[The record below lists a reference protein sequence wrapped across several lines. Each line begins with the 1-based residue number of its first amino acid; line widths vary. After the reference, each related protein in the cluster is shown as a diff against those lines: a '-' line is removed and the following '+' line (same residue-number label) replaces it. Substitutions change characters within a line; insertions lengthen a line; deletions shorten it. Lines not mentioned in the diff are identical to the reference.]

1 MFCLLPKTFCSWYKN
16 TLSDYFSDKSSG
28 KWCKEKISVVD
39 KKTGAIQE
47 KPLYVFKAENLG
59 ENMSIDDKAIGRAG
73 FTILSNNATGKIAM
87 MVESTRAEEVE
98 QAMEQFG
105 DALHQIKNI
114 SMDMSS
120 TYALVFNDLV
130 PRATQVI
137 DKFHVM
143 KYVYEGV
150 CSVRS
155 RTVKELQQQLSK
167 GKKRTEEDNQ
177 LLSEI
182 ELLRRVSH
190 AITQSSDKW
199 SQEMQE
205 TVNLLFTKHNDLQIA
220 YQIGQNFKHWY
231 AYANRIQSTEQIKS
245 GLYQWYGQAMQIAE
259 FGGVIKMIRKHE
271 TGIINFFKH
280 GLTNAKAE
288 NLNGKI
294 QRFVSNNY
302 GIKDK
307 DFSSIASISICI
319 APQNKF

>member
-1 MFCLLPKTFCSWYKN
+1 MFCILPKTFYCWYKN
-16 TLSDYFSDKSSG
+16 TLSDYLADKANG
-28 KWCKEKISVVD
+28 EWCKEKIKTVD
-39 KKTGAIQE
+39 TKTGAIKE
-47 KPLYVFKAENLG
+47 KPLYVFKGENLG
-59 ENMSIDDKAIGRAG
+59 ENMSIDDKAIGHDG
-73 FTILSNNATGKIAM
+73 FTILSNNDTGKIAM
-87 MVESTRAEEVE
+87 MVESTRAAEVE
-98 QAMEQFG
+98 QAMEKFG
-105 DALHQIKNI
+105 DSLHQIKNI

-143 KYVYEGV
+143 KYAYEGV

-167 GKKRTEEDNQ
+167 GKKRTEEDNK

-190 AITQSSDKW
+190 AITQSSEKW
-199 SQEMQE
+199 SQEMEE
-205 TVNLLFTKHNDLQIA
+205 TVNLLFSKHNDLKIA
-220 YQIGQNFKHWY
+220 YQIGQSFKHWY
-231 AYANRIQSTEQIKS
+231 DYENCIKSTEQIQ
-245 GLYQWYGQAMQIAE
+245 LDLHQLYGQAMQIAE
-259 FGGVIKMIRKHE
+259 FGGAIKMIRKHE
-271 TGIINFFKH
+271 TKIINFFKH

-288 NLNGKI
+288 NLNSKI

-307 DFSSIASISICI
+307 DFFLYRI
-319 APQNKF
+319 NKYFA